1 MFNNMIDIKLISPK
15 KGRGVV
21 SKEFI
26 NKGTIID
33 IAHVIL
39 FSNHENDLINK
50 TIINNYV
57 FEWDDPEDN
66 SEYKNALAMSFCEFL
81 NHSYTPNV
89 EYEKNFKDK
98 TIKFYAI
105 KDIQPEIELTI
116 NYNGKLDN
124 KNPLWFDLE

>member
-26 NKGTIID
+26 KKGTIID
-33 IAHVIL
+33 TAHVIL